1 MQTIKQPFL
10 FCSYK
15 LQHIGQHYLNKCKKR
30 NLMQLFLHVEY
41 FENIC
46 QAKEIDDFE
55 QIGHIHT

>member
-1 MQTIKQPFL
+1 
-10 FCSYK
+10 
-15 LQHIGQHYLNKCKKR
+15 
-30 NLMQLFLHVEY
+30 MQLFLHVEY